1 MRTKKRQRSAA
12 FLLVICM
19 VASLFT
25 GIPANAEENTEGL
38 VAKDWID
45 WTEDGVPYLNENAEF
60 TKESWPDLIGYT
72 MYLAYLEA
80 GEEKKVTKEDIS
92 ITLNGEEAGDAVSCE
107 PNEQNGDFLDFLFQE
122 TGDYTITYKGSGT
135 ADKSITLHVGYPEV
149 GFYTSAEKSADT
161 LIRDYNFDY
170 KQDGNNT
177 FYMIL
182 HRCEYAKLDLENI
195 VYRINGEEAADIS
208 EYVTITAPADLPSL
222 DSPEDCLEA
231 ADYVYE
237 ISINKQESFGFEAE
251 VQKTDVYENEEGENV
266 FAEEAYLLGRG
277 VDINYIEKKEGLV
290 AKDWIDWD
298 GDVPSVNPEAEFAK
312 EISADLNGM
321 IMYLG
326 YVENEGED
334 PAVVSAEDISV
345 QYEGI
350 AATKEQVT
358 YSAHPENNELI
369 EFCFYAVGDYTL
381 MYQDSSITVHVDY
394 PKIGFYETDE
404 MTEEGFIREMTYER
418 KKGKT
423 FYIIPNKQDDWA
435 DFSYQ
440 IMTENTY
447 DDEVYVKVNGKA
459 LNASEAIRGTAEV
472 TITEDAKLGFDLKAV
487 GTFTYLDGNPGDW
500 NPEQSYWCED
510 TCEGEP
516 TGIKITAAPNKTSY
530 KEGEKFDKTGMV
542 VELVYSDGSTQK
554 ITSYT
559 VPTAAL
565 TKADT
570 EIEVAY
576 KDFSAKQVV
585 TVKAP
590 TGIKI
595 TTAPNKT
602 SYKEGEKFDK
612 TGMVVELVY
621 SDESTEK
628 ITDYTVPTAALKETD
643 KEITVTYGEYTVK
656 QAITVKAPTGIKI
669 TAAPKKTAYTAGEK
683 FDKTGMV
690 VEVVYS
696 DGSTEKITDYTVP
709 TAALKET
716 DKEITVTYGKFTVKQ
731 TITVKAAPKVP
742 DTTETENPAK
752 TGDTATV
759 NGSSYKITSVAD
771 NKKTVTYTGSDKK
784 AAKVTVPST
793 VTIDG
798 TAYKVT
804 AIADSAF
811 SGSSKLTTVS
821 ISPNVTSIG
830 KKAFSGCKKL
840 SKVTIGKDVKTIG
853 VNAFSGCG
861 KLKTVNMGANVT
873 TIGDKAFYK
882 CTALTKITIPAKV
895 SKIGKQAFY
904 GCKKLKTITIKTT
917 KLTSKKVGSKAFKG
931 IHAKATIKVPK
942 KKLTSYKKILKAK
955 GVGSKVKIK
964 K

>member
-643 KEITVTYGEYTVK
+643 KEITVTYG
-656 QAITVKAPTGIKI
+656 
-669 TAAPKKTAYTAGEK
+669 
-683 FDKTGMV
+683 
-690 VEVVYS
+690 
-696 DGSTEKITDYTVP
+696 
-709 TAALKET
+709 
-716 DKEITVTYGKFTVKQ
+716 KFTVKQ

>member
-25 GIPANAEENTEGL
+25 GIPVNAEGNAEGL

-45 WTEDGVPYLNENAEF
+45 WTEDGVPSLNENAEF

-72 MYLAYLEA
+72 MYLAYLEG

-92 ITLNGEEAGDAVSCE
+92 ITLNGEEAGDAVFCE
-107 PNEQNGDFLDFLFQE
+107 PNEQNGDFLDFSFQE
-122 TGDYTITYKGSGT
+122 AGDYTITYKGSGT

-149 GFYTSAEKSADT
+149 GFYTSAEKSSDT

-170 KQDGNNT
+170 KEDGNNT

-182 HRCEYAKLDLENI
+182 HRCEYSKMDLQNI
-195 VYRINGEEAADIS
+195 VYYINGEETDDIS
-208 EYVTITAPADLPSL
+208 EYLTINGPDELPSL
-222 DSPEDCLEA
+222 DSPEDCLEEE
-231 ADYVYE
+231 DYVYE
-237 ISINKQESFGFEAE
+237 ITINKQEGFGFVAE
-251 VQKTDVYENEEGENV
+251 VQKTDVWEDDGVYS
-266 FAEEAYLLGRG
+266 FAEEAYPLSR
-277 VDINYIEKKEGLV
+277 DININYIEKKEGLV

-298 GDVPSVNPEAEFAK
+298 EDVPSVNPEAEFIK
-312 EISADLNGM
+312 ETWADLNGM

-326 YVENEGED
+326 YVENEGAD
-334 PAVVSAEDISV
+334 PATVSAEDISV
-345 QYEGI
+345 LYGEA
-350 AATKEQVT
+350 AATDEQVT
-358 YSAHPENNELI
+358 YYVHPENDELI

-381 MYQDSSITVHVDY
+381 MYQDSSVTVHVDY
-394 PKIGFYETDE
+394 PRIGFYETDE

-418 KKGKT
+418 KTGKS

-435 DFSYQ
+435 DFSYKV
-440 IMTENTY
+440 MTENTY

-459 LNASEAIRGTAEV
+459 LNASEAIKDTAKV
-472 TITEDAKLGFDLKAV
+472 TITEDAKLGFNLKAV

-500 NPEQSYWCED
+500 NPESYLWCED
-510 TCEGEP
+510 TCESEP
-516 TGIKITAAPNKTSY
+516 AGIKITTAPNKTSY

-559 VPTAAL
+559 VPSAAL

-570 EIEVAY
+570 EIAVKY
-576 KDFSAKQVV
+576 KEFSAKQVV

-595 TTAPNKT
+595 TT
-602 SYKEGEKFDK
+602 
-612 TGMVVELVY
+612 
-621 SDESTEK
+621 
-628 ITDYTVPTAALKETD
+628 
-643 KEITVTYGEYTVK
+643 
-656 QAITVKAPTGIKI
+656 
-669 TAAPKKTAYTAGEK
+669 APKKTAYTAGEK

-709 TAALKET
+709 SAVLKET
-716 DKEITVTYGKFTVKQ
+716 DKEITVTYGKYTVKQ
-731 TITVKAAPKVP
+731 AITVKAAPKVP

-771 NKKTVTYTGSDKK
+771 NKKTVTYTGNDKK
-784 AAKVTVPST
+784 ATKVTVPST

-804 AIADSAF
+804 AIADNAF

-821 ISPNVTSIG
+821 ISSNVTSIG
-830 KKAFSGCKKL
+830 KNAFSGCKKL

-853 VNAFSGCG
+853 VSAFSGCG

>member
-60 TKESWPDLIGYT
+60 TKEGWPDLIGYT

-170 KQDGNNT
+170 KQDGNST

-266 FAEEAYLLGRG
+266 FAEEAYPLGRG

-312 EISADLNGM
+312 ETSADLNGM

-345 QYEGI
+345 QYEGT

-459 LNASEAIRGTAEV
+459 LNASEAIKGTAEV
-472 TITEDAKLGFDLKAV
+472 MITEDAKLGFDLKAV

-516 TGIKITAAPNKTSY
+516 TGIKITTAPNKTSY

-542 VELVYSDGSTQK
+542 VELVYSDGNTQK

-559 VPTAAL
+559 VPTAVL

-595 TTAPNKT
+595 TTAPKKT
-602 SYKEGEKFDK
+602 SY
-612 TGMVVELVY
+612 
-621 SDESTEK
+621 
-628 ITDYTVPTAALKETD
+628 I
-643 KEITVTYGEYTVK
+643 
-656 QAITVKAPTGIKI
+656 
-669 TAAPKKTAYTAGEK
+669 AGEK

-709 TAALKET
+709 TTALKET

-731 TITVKAAPKVP
+731 AITVKAAP
-742 DTTETENPAK
+742 ETENPAK

-771 NKKTVTYTGSDKK
+771 NKKTVTYTGNDKK

-821 ISPNVTSIG
+821 ISSNVTSIG

-840 SKVTIGKDVKTIG
+840 TKVTIGKDVKTIG
-853 VNAFSGCG
+853 VNAFSGCT
-861 KLKTVNMGANVT
+861 KLKTVSMGANVT

>member
-1 MRTKKRQRSAA
+1 MRTKKKQRSAA

-60 TKESWPDLIGYT
+60 TKEGWPDLIGYT

-107 PNEQNGDFLDFLFQE
+107 PNEQNGDFLDFSFQE

-266 FAEEAYLLGRG
+266 FAEEAYPLGRG

-345 QYEGI
+345 QYEGT

-394 PKIGFYETDE
+394 PRIGFYETDE

-459 LNASEAIRGTAEV
+459 LNASEAIKGTAEV

-516 TGIKITAAPNKTSY
+516 TGIKITTAPNKTSY

-542 VELVYSDGSTQK
+542 VELVYSDGNTQK

-576 KDFSAKQVV
+576 KDFSAKQGI

-595 TTAPNKT
+595 TTAPKKT
-602 SYKEGEKFDK
+602 AYIAGEKFDK
-612 TGMVVELVY
+612 TGMVVEL
-621 SDESTEK
+621 
-628 ITDYTVPTAALKETD
+628 
-643 KEITVTYGEYTVK
+643 
-656 QAITVKAPTGIKI
+656 
-669 TAAPKKTAYTAGEK
+669 
-683 FDKTGMV
+683 
-690 VEVVYS
+690 VYS

-716 DKEITVTYGKFTVKQ
+716 DKEITVTYGKYTVKQ
-731 TITVKAAPKVP
+731 AITVKAAPKVP
-742 DTTETENPAK
+742 DNPKTENPAK

-804 AIADSAF
+804 AIADNAF

-821 ISPNVTSIG
+821 ISSNVTSIG

-853 VNAFSGCG
+853 VNAFSGCT
-861 KLKTVNMGANVT
+861 KLKTVSMGANIT

>member
-1 MRTKKRQRSAA
+1 MRTKKKQRSAA

-107 PNEQNGDFLDFLFQE
+107 PNEQNGDFLDFSFQE

-266 FAEEAYLLGRG
+266 FAEEAYPLGRG

-345 QYEGI
+345 QYEGTT
-350 AATKEQVT
+350 ATKEQVT

-381 MYQDSSITVHVDY
+381 MYQDFSITVHVDY

-418 KKGKT
+418 KTGKS

-459 LNASEAIRGTAEV
+459 LNASEAIKGTAEV

-500 NPEQSYWCED
+500 NPESYLWCED
-510 TCEGEP
+510 TCESEP
-516 TGIKITAAPNKTSY
+516 TGIKITTAPNKTSY

-542 VELVYSDGSTQK
+542 VELVYSDGNTQK

-595 TTAPNKT
+595 TT
-602 SYKEGEKFDK
+602 
-612 TGMVVELVY
+612 
-621 SDESTEK
+621 
-628 ITDYTVPTAALKETD
+628 
-643 KEITVTYGEYTVK
+643 
-656 QAITVKAPTGIKI
+656 
-669 TAAPKKTAYTAGEK
+669 APKKTAYTAGEK

-784 AAKVTVPST
+784 ATKVTVPST

-840 SKVTIGKDVKTIG
+840 TKVTIGKDVKTIG
-853 VNAFSGCG
+853 VNAFSGCT
-861 KLKTVNMGANVT
+861 KLKTVSMGANIT